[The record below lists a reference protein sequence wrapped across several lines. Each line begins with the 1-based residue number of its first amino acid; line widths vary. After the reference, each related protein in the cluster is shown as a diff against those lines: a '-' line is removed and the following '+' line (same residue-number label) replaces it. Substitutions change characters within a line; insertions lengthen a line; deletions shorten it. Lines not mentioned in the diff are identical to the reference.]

1 MPDFR
6 ERLQTALAPA
16 YELDRELVGG
26 GMSRVFVAT
35 ERALGRKV
43 VVKVLSPE
51 LSAGVNRERFRR
63 EIHLAAQLQHPH
75 IVPLLSAGES
85 GELLYYTMPYIEGES
100 LKAALARRGAFPVR
114 DVVRV
119 MYDVVD
125 ALAYAHARG
134 VIHRDIKPGNILT
147 LGSHAV
153 VTDFG
158 VAKALGAS
166 LPHHSLG
173 ATSAGIALGTPE
185 YMAPEQLAADPAAD
199 HRMDLYAVGLL
210 AYELLRGQSPF
221 SGLSPQATLA
231 AQLTRVPVPLD
242 QCCPDVAPE
251 LSAVIMQCLAKE
263 PEDRPPNAEA
273 LLARIEEVATP
284 QGGVTSR
291 ISSATAGPAPAGAPA
306 GALAGARTPVPEEPT
321 IEEFQPRRRLVGPL
335 LALAGVAALATA
347 LALNVVATPPEVAQR
362 RRDSARVADSVRAES
377 IAFAQR
383 LKGLA
388 KSGRNRARRDTS
400 GGTTV
405 ALRPA
410 LTRADSLAIAQD
422 AVRRVLDSVQRAQQA
437 QRAGGEPGLS
447 DRQLSQ
453 IEQRLLDSMTRVFG
467 GTTVSG
473 RGGTAVRTVPAP
485 AAPAAP
491 AAPPTQ
497 IVRINTD
504 SIVRAAQAEAAA
516 AIAAARSERPE
527 RPERREPTERPELAE
542 RSERTEQLRRPL
554 PPVAAGRR
562 RIVFFPVSRGS
573 TNGRTVTLHG
583 APITDSLRRAL
594 AGNRLYEVIESTT
607 AQRLVPGADEPS
619 ASLGRA
625 LGAGAVMRGV
635 TRVQGEVFV
644 IHVDVIPS
652 WRGSTRHIEVRADAD
667 NPLARLGELVE
678 RVLAALDS
686 EVEWTEPERLRGRL
700 P

>member
-6 ERLQTALAPA
+6 ERLQAALAPA
-16 YELDRELVGG
+16 YELDRELIGG

-63 EIHLAAQLQHPH
+63 EIQLAAQLQHPH

-114 DVVRV
+114 DVLRV

-134 VIHRDIKPGNILT
+134 VVHRDIKPGNILT

-158 VAKALGAS
+158 VAKALGAA
-166 LPHHSLG
+166 LPHHSTGGG

-210 AYELLRGQSPF
+210 AYELLRGHSPF

-273 LLARIEEVATP
+273 LLARLDEVANP
-284 QGGVTSR
+284 Q
-291 ISSATAGPAPAGAPA
+291 
-306 GALAGARTPVPEEPT
+306 GALAGRSSSASGALPAPAATSGELEVAALEEL
-321 IEEFQPRRRLVGPL
+321 QPRRRVVGPL

-347 LALNVVATPPEVAQR
+347 LALNVVATPPDVAR
-362 RRDSARVADSVRAES
+362 RRQDSIRVADSVRAES
-377 IAFAQR
+377 IAFAQK
-383 LKGLA
+383 LKA
-388 KSGRNRARRDTS
+388 NARPPKNRVRRDTGAAGS
-400 GGTTV
+400 LVSRT
-405 ALRPA
+405 A
-410 LTRADSLAIAQD
+410 LTRADSLAIAQE

-437 QRAGGEPGLS
+437 TQRAGGERS
-447 DRQLSQ
+447 ISERQLSQ
-453 IEQRLLDSMTRVFG
+453 IEQRMIDSMARVFG
-467 GTTVSG
+467 G
-473 RGGTAVRTVPAP
+473 GGTAIRTVPGRVIVV
-485 AAPAAP
+485 
-491 AAPPTQ
+491 PPTQ
-497 IVRINTD
+497 GGGSGGSAGVRLNVD
-504 SIVRAAQAEAAA
+504 SIRREAEAAAAA
-516 AIAAARSERPE
+516 AIAAARPAPEGTVPRP
-527 RPERREPTERPELAE
+527 
-542 RSERTEQLRRPL
+542 PL
-554 PPVAAGRR
+554 PPASATPVPRPEVDEERLAAARRLPPPAGGRR
-562 RIVFFPVSRGS
+562 VVFFPITRGS
-573 TNGRTVTLHG
+573 TVSINLRG
-583 APITDSLRRAL
+583 APITDSLRKAL
-594 AGNRLYEVIESTT
+594 AAHRYEIIDEAT
-607 AQRLVPGADEPS
+607 ARRLVPDSPNYTTY
-619 ASLGRA
+619 GRV
-625 LGAGAVMRGV
+625 LGAGAVLRGTTLEDDGMYV
-635 TRVQGEVFV
+635 IRVDIVR
-644 IHVDVIPS
+644 S
-652 WRGSTRHIEVRADAD
+652 SRGNSRRIEVRAPAD
-667 NPLARLGELVE
+667 DPLSRLGDLVE
-678 RVLAALDS
+678 RVLVALDN
-686 EVEWTEPERLRGRL
+686 EVEWP
-700 P
+700 